1 MNKDHVGQLNQLFF
15 EYITLYHHRI
25 GHIFTVDNNDEPL
38 CNKNQ
43 KKALFVIKKYRR
55 VIQKD
60 LGKSMDLSKGALTSL
75 LDSLEEVNLIKRISD
90 KDDRRKRWL
99 ELTQQGLEYT
109 NAKLTLYE
117 NELSKMLK
125 NVEEKEILRA
135 INNLKQLTSFIETI

>member
-1 MNKDHVGQLNQLFF
+1 MSKDHVGQLNQLFF

-25 GHIFTVDNNDEPL
+25 GHIFTVDNNDEPR
-38 CNKNQ
+38 CTKNQ
-43 KKALFVIKKYRR
+43 KKALFVIKKHHR

-90 KDDRRKRWL
+90 KNDRRKRWL
-99 ELTQQGLEYT
+99 ELTQQGHKYT

-117 NELSKMLK
+117 NELSKMLN